1 MTRQT
6 LDLAAAEKAGIA
18 MSNLD
23 RFIAQWEPPSMLKLI
38 ASHQDDSSKYLT
50 EAVFTAL
57 IYLNRDTIRG
67 QLTKFY
73 SENTD

>member
-6 LDLAAAEKAGIA
+6 LDLAAAEKARIA

-23 RFIAQWEPPSMLKLI
+23 RFIAQWEPRSMLKLI
-38 ASHQDDSSKYLT
+38 ASHQDDPSQYLI
-50 EAVFTAL
+50 EAVSTTL

-73 SENTD
+73 SENPD